1 VMPILI
7 AIAWLNVVT
16 VIVSAC
22 RVAARADAVEVEI
35 DRTGLGGG
43 TQRDASGDESLEKP
57 CLR

>member
-1 VMPILI
+1 VILILI

-35 DRTGLGGG
+35 DRAAKGEDRL
-43 TQRDASGDESLEKP
+43 L
-57 CLR
+57 L